1 MALSPTNDAAL
12 LQEVDEAVRK
22 DRLDNIMQNYGRWII
37 GGVLAALLAF
47 GGYLFWSHRQDV
59 ARGEQAEE
67 LIAAFEK
74 IGTNQPRAA
83 DAELQKLVANGSPAY
98 RAVAQMQQANMKAQT
113 GDLKAAA
120 ALMAKV
126 AADTKIDPAL
136 RDLALIRQTAF
147 EYDNLKPEVVIA
159 RMKPLVDA
167 KDPASSWFASAAEL
181 SATAHYQL
189 GQYDQAGALY
199 GRIAKTPKVAKSLES
214 RSVQM
219 AGMLGVDA
227 VADRAA
233 ESAAADKNAAVPNA
247 EAEKGTTQGAVRD
260 QKGNAAPK
268 AAAAATIEE
277 TK

>member
-22 DRLDNIMQNYGRWII
+22 DRLDTIMQRYGRWII
-37 GGVLAALLAF
+37 GGLLAALLAF
-47 GGYLFWSHRQDV
+47 GGYLFWNHRQDA

-74 IGTNQPRAA
+74 LGTNQPRAA
-83 DAELQKLVANGSPAY
+83 TTELQQLAAEGDPAY
-98 RAVAQMQQANMKAQT
+98 RAVAQMQEANIKAQT

-126 AADTKIDPAL
+126 AADTKLDQAL

-147 EYDNLKPEVVIA
+147 EYDTLKPEVVIA

-189 GQYDQAGALY
+189 GQFDQAGVLY
-199 GRIAKTPKVAKSLES
+199 GRIAKLPGVTKSLQS

-233 ESAAADKNAAVPNA
+233 ESAA
-247 EAEKGTTQGAVRD
+247 QD
-260 QKGNAAPK
+260 QEGGAAPK
-268 AAAAATIEE
+268 AAAAAKTE
-277 TK
+277 KAN

>member
-22 DRLDNIMQNYGRWII
+22 DRLDTIMQRYGRWII
-37 GGVLAALLAF
+37 GGVLAALVAF
-47 GGYLFWSHRQDV
+47 GGYLFWNHRQDA

-74 IGTNQPRAA
+74 LGTNQPRAA
-83 DAELQKLVANGSPAY
+83 ATELQKLAAEGAPAY
-98 RAVAQMQQANMKAQT
+98 RGVAMMQEANIKAQT

-126 AADTKIDPAL
+126 AADTKLDQAL

-147 EYDNLKPEVVIA
+147 EYDTLKPDVVIA
-159 RMKPLVDA
+159 RMKPMVDA

-189 GQYDQAGALY
+189 GQFDQAGALY
-199 GRIAKTPKVAKSLES
+199 GRIAKLPGVAKSLQS
-214 RSVQM
+214 RAVQM

-227 VADRAA
+227 VADRATD
-233 ESAAADKNAAVPNA
+233 SANADKKGAPQGA
-247 EAEKGTTQGAVRD
+247 EAEQKAAQGAAGD
-260 QKGNAAPK
+260 QKGSAAPK
-268 AAAAATIEE
+268 AAAAEKAEE
-277 TK
+277 AK

>member
-1 MALSPTNDAAL
+1 LALSPTNDAAL

-22 DRLDNIMQNYGRWII
+22 DRLDTIMQRYGRWII
-37 GGVLAALLAF
+37 GGVLAAVLAF
-47 GGYLFWSHRQDV
+47 GGYLYWDHRQDAV
-59 ARGEQAEE
+59 RGERAEE

-74 IGTNQPRAA
+74 LSTNQPRAA
-83 DAELQKLVANGSPAY
+83 SAELDKLAAGGEPAY
-98 RAVAQMQQANMKAQT
+98 RAVAMMQQANIKAQA

-126 AADTKIDPAL
+126 AADTKLDQAL

-147 EYDNLKPEVVIA
+147 EYDSLKPEAAIA

-167 KDPASSWFASAAEL
+167 KDPVSSWFASAAEL

-199 GRIAKTPKVAKSLES
+199 GRIAKLPGVAKSLQS

-233 ESAAADKNAAVPNA
+233 ESAAK
-247 EAEKGTTQGAVRD
+247 D
-260 QKGNAAPK
+260 QTGNAAPK
-268 AAAAATIEE
+268 AAAAAPVEE